1 MLHYP
6 VGIDAVDGF
15 PATATA
21 QNKGCTDGRQ
31 QGVIRM
37 AYYLTSDESLFGQAP
52 SGLMPPTG
60 GRTAIVRPGT
70 IAQPAARGQALL
82 ASLLR
87 CMNVA
92 AALDTIRTHVE
103 AFLTVTSISWQVDDE
118 RYCCTVCQ
126 PSEHTIPVALTLDDR
141 PFGRL
146 RLHSRRPVSEGELAE
161 LREMLAVVAYPLRNL
176 RMLEHALI
184 AAEHDALTGLKN
196 RRAFDLELKAVHA
209 RVDRYGGVA
218 SLLILDMTRFKA
230 INDTYGHDVGDRALA
245 RVAEGLDRCLRETD
259 SAYRLGGDEF
269 VVILPETPYRG
280 ARRLGTRLLEW
291 FGHHPLREP
300 GGEQV
305 TLRARIGMAQFR
317 EGESAEEWFRRADQA
332 LYGNAGMAGDGCRL
346 GRLA

>member
-1 MLHYP
+1 MTTLVVVHQ
-6 VGIDAVDGF
+6 GF
-15 PATATA
+15 
-21 QNKGCTDGRQ
+21 N
-31 QGVIRM
+31 RM
-37 AYYLTSDESLFGQAP
+37 AYYLTSDESLCGQAP
-52 SGLMPPTG
+52 SRLAGAYRAPLE
-60 GRTAIVRPGT
+60 RHAAIET
-70 IAQPAARGQALL
+70 PAARAEALL

-87 CMNVA
+87 CVNVGS
-92 AALDTIRTHVE
+92 ALDTIRSHVE
-103 AFLTVTSISWQVDDE
+103 GLLAVTSISWQVDDE
-118 RYCCTVCQ
+118 RYCGTVCE
-126 PSEHTIPVALTLDDR
+126 PSEHTIPVALSLDDR

-146 RLHSRRPVSEGELAE
+146 RLHSRRPVGEAELAA

-209 RVDRYGGVA
+209 RVARYGGQA

-269 VVILPETPYRG
+269 VVILPETPYQG
-280 ARRLGTRLLEW
+280 ARRLGARLLDW
-291 FGHHPLREP
+291 FRDHPLREP
-300 GGEQV
+300 GGERV
-305 TLRARIGMAQFR
+305 PLRARIGMAQFR
-317 EGESAEEWFRRADQA
+317 EGDDADGWFRRADQA
-332 LYGNAGMAGDGCRL
+332 LYGNPEPNGAGRRL

>member
-1 MLHYP
+1 MTT
-6 VGIDAVDGF
+6 VVVV
-15 PATATA
+15 
-21 QNKGCTDGRQ
+21 Q
-31 QGVIRM
+31 QGFNRM
-37 AYYLTSDESLFGQAP
+37 AYYLTSDESLCGQAP
-52 SGLMPPTG
+52 SRLG
-60 GRTAIVRPGT
+60 GVCRAPLGHQAAIET
-70 IAQPAARGQALL
+70 PAARAEALL

-87 CMNVA
+87 CVNVRT
-92 AALDTIRTHVE
+92 ALDTIRSHAERV
-103 AFLTVTSISWQVDDE
+103 LPVTSISWQVDDE
-118 RYCCTVCQ
+118 RYCDTVSE
-126 PSEHTIPVALTLDDR
+126 PSEHTIPVALSLDDR

-146 RLHSRRPVSEGELAE
+146 RLHSRRPVGETELAE

-209 RVDRYGGVA
+209 RVARYGGQA

-269 VVILPETPYRG
+269 VVILPETPYPG
-280 ARRLGTRLLEW
+280 ARRLGARLLDW
-291 FGHHPLREP
+291 LRDHPLREP
-300 GGEQV
+300 GGERV
-305 TLRARIGMAQFR
+305 PLRARIGMAQFR
-317 EGESAEEWFRRADQA
+317 EGEDTDGWFRRADQA
-332 LYGNAGMAGDGCRL
+332 LYSNPEPKGEERRL